1 MLALAT
7 ADASFV
13 LPQYPVCRLREVF
26 SDKIR
31 LYGPLCR
38 VPSEFTF
45 TIASTDEDA
54 TRARFAQVP
63 CRHNDRQL
71 QKSAASRAHAQKPHV
86 PACRFLA
93 CGTHNCRPQCADNNR
108 LHQLSRLP

>member
-31 LYGPLCR
+31 LHGPLCR

-54 TRARFAQVP
+54 TRARVSRKFHVAITIANYKRAPQVEHML
-63 CRHNDRQL
+63 RSRTFQHAGFWLRSEEHTSEL
-71 QKSAASRAHAQKPHV
+71 QS
-86 PACRFLA
+86 LA
-93 CGTHNCRPQCADNNR
+93 Y
-108 LHQLSRLP
+108 

>member
-31 LYGPLCR
+31 LHGPLCR
-38 VPSEFTF
+38 VPSEFTS
-45 TIASTDEDA
+45 TITSTAEDA
-54 TRARFAQVP
+54 TRARVSRKFHVAITTDNYKRAPQVDHMP
-63 CRHNDRQL
+63 RSSTFQHAGI
-71 QKSAASRAHAQKPHV
+71 SPAAP
-86 PACRFLA
+86 
-93 CGTHNCRPQCADNNR
+93 TI
-108 LHQLSRLP
+108 